1 MQNEELILAKE
12 KAVIDAQKYSNLY
25 DFAPSGYITVSKE
38 GEIVQLNIYAAKLLG
53 KSRTKLINNR
63 FGFFVSDDTKLIF
76 NSFLD
81 KVFESNATETCELT
95 LTIEDKNPIYIY
107 LSGISS
113 KSRKECFI
121 NLVNISERRHSE
133 EKFHQLSQ
141 AVEQGPVMVI
151 ITNTSGLIEYVN
163 PKFTE
168 TTGYTFEE
176 IKGKNPRI
184 FKSGYTT
191 QMEYKTLWDTVK
203 SGNVWSGE
211 FYNQKKDKTY
221 YWESVSISPIKN
233 IQGEITHFI
242 AIKEDVTKRKKSE
255 QELVVANKEL
265 AYQNQ
270 EKEKRAIELVIA
282 NRELAFQN
290 EEKEKRADELFVANK
305 ELAYQNE
312 EKEKR
317 AEELIIANRELAF
330 QNEEKE
336 KRADELFI
344 ANKELAYQNKEKE
357 KRAEELII
365 ANRELAF
372 QNEEKEKRADELFIA
387 NKELAF
393 QNNEK
398 EKRAEELI
406 IANRELAYQNEE
418 KEKRAEE
425 LVIAKQN
432 AEESDR
438 LKTAFLANMSHEIR
452 TPMNG
457 ILGFTELLKKPQLEV
472 EEQQE
477 YIEIIEKSGVRMLNV
492 LNNIMSISK
501 VESGQVELHLSDEN
515 INNQIINIHN
525 FFKREAKQ
533 KGIEFKITNQL
544 ILDEALIKTDHEKVN
559 AILSNLVKNAITFTK
574 SGAVEISLQIKEG
587 YLEFFIKDS
596 GIGISDLE
604 QKIIFERF
612 RKANETL
619 IHNYGGS
626 GLGLAISKAYV
637 ELLGG
642 EIWVESEQGKGSTFY
657 FKIPYL
663 ISEENFKE
671 TVTIKPTERSENELN
686 KLKILIVE
694 DDAISKLLVTFA
706 VKKFAKEILH
716 VTTGLEAV
724 KACLNNPDI
733 DLVMMDINMPE
744 MDGYEATRKIRAF
757 NKDIFIITQTAN
769 GMQSDRDQ
777 ALAAGSNDYIS
788 KPINLNNLNSIIK
801 TNFN

>member
-1 MQNEELILAKE
+1 MKKDTNQKSNILRQKAELLLIKRNSILKFPETEIEIIRLLNELEVYEIELEMQNEELILAKE
-12 KAVIDAQKYSNLY
+12 KAVVDAQKYSNLY

-53 KSRTKLINNR
+53 KSRTKLINSR

-76 NSFLD
+76 SSFLD

-95 LTIEDKNPIYIY
+95 LTIEAENPIYIY

-121 NLVNISERRHSE
+121 NLVDISE
-133 EKFHQLSQ
+133 
-141 AVEQGPVMVI
+141 
-151 ITNTSGLIEYVN
+151 
-163 PKFTE
+163 
-168 TTGYTFEE
+168 
-176 IKGKNPRI
+176 
-184 FKSGYTT
+184 
-191 QMEYKTLWDTVK
+191 
-203 SGNVWSGE
+203 
-211 FYNQKKDKTY
+211 
-221 YWESVSISPIKN
+221 
-233 IQGEITHFI
+233 
-242 AIKEDVTKRKKSE
+242 RKKSE

-265 AYQNQ
+265 AFQNE
-270 EKEKRAIELVIA
+270 EKEKRANELVIA
-282 NRELAFQN
+282 NRELA
-290 EEKEKRADELFVANK
+290 
-305 ELAYQNE
+305 Y
-312 EKEKR
+312 
-317 AEELIIANRELAF
+317 

-344 ANKELAYQNKEKE
+344 ANKELAYQNDEKE
-357 KRAEELII
+357 KRAKELII

-372 QNEEKEKRADELFIA
+372 QNKEKEKRAEELFIANTELAYQNKEKEKRADELV
-387 NKELAF
+387 L
-393 QNNEK
+393 
-398 EKRAEELI
+398 
-406 IANRELAYQNEE
+406 ANRELAYQNEE

-425 LVIAKQN
+425 LFIANKELAYQNKEKEKRAEELVIANRELAFQNEEKEKRAEELFIAKQN

-457 ILGFTELLKKPQLEV
+457 ILGFTELLKKPQLET

-477 YIEIIEKSGVRMLNV
+477 YIEIIEKSGVRMLSV
-492 LNNIMSISK
+492 LSNIMSISK
-501 VESGQVELHLSDEN
+501 VESGLIELHLSEEN

-525 FFKREAKQ
+525 FFKREAKL
-533 KGIEFKITNQL
+533 KGIEIKITNQISL
-544 ILDEALIKTDHEKVN
+544 NQALIKTDHEKVN

-574 SGAVEISLQIKEG
+574 SGSIEFGLQKKG
-587 YLEFFIKDS
+587 AYLEFFVKDS

-604 QKIIFERF
+604 QTIIFERF

-671 TVTIKPTERSENELN
+671 TVIIKPAERSENELN

-744 MDGYEATRKIRAF
+744 MDGYETIRKIREF

-769 GMQSDRDQ
+769 AMQSDREQ